1 MPCISRRNFLKL
13 GVASA
18 ISSNLLSIQ
27 KSYASVS
34 PVDFGVEKKVPVLCR
49 MCAQFCPMLAV
60 VLDGRVIRIESNK
73 HTPHSGICARGRSA
87 MGALYNPD
95 RVKYPLIRV
104 GKRGEG
110 KFRRAT
116 WDEALNMI
124 ASKLKELKRN
134 NEEHLV
140 AFLPR
145 FNSAPEM
152 DKQFFKIYGTPNIVG
167 YGDTCFGN
175 SLIVSFGAIF
185 GGKEDHGV
193 PGGGTGALTPDYEN
207 AKYGLLINRNPGG
220 GLVTFPWGVMF
231 GRGKRNGLKVTV
243 VDPRKPSEAGE
254 SLTDWLPIRP
264 GTDLAFLLALSH
276 LILTNDSYNK
286 EFLMKYTNAAM
297 LVDSEGKPVYT
308 EHTDDKHFDYLVFDE
323 ADKSFKLS
331 HLAQKPALLGSFE
344 YNGQKVKTALTVLK
358 ESSVQY
364 TPEWAEK
371 ITSIPAAK
379 IRQVAENLV
388 KNSPQVFIERGYRS
402 VRYLNSMEE
411 KKVILMLN
419 VLLGN
424 IGAKGGMII
433 QRKVETASYL
443 KTPKPKTKSIS
454 IYYRDIDE
462 FSLINTSDY
471 RRIFI
476 KSLLDE
482 KPYKCKMAVFWG
494 QNIIGGS
501 TGGEEIIKALEKLE
515 MIVAVTPFFNETALY
530 ADIIIPDAMFLERDE
545 AIRTKFKTPYPVV
558 AVHKKAVDP
567 LFEAKDGYW
576 IVLELAKRVFDEET
590 YDKYFKEFEEKGI
603 KSIWEKQLSHL
614 KGLDEKEK
622 SEFSISSLF
631 EKGVW
636 TGHIKYGVKAKTKSK
651 KIELYSTFLQKKYLE
666 MKPKNEKLSLLLDP
680 KFKYVDPYWRTFK
693 NNLGSDEFV
702 PVTGFNPLSSF
713 TGAQTRNNPILK
725 VIGEMVDWDAVYIN
739 KEKGEKLGL
748 KDGDMVEIF
757 NIERPHLA
765 TLAKVKLVEH
775 VHPDAMF
782 SYYGVGA
789 GYYKKYNN
797 FLTYAPKYGFNP
809 NHIGNFN
816 FAPLDGGQLAQDF
829 IVKIRRPK

>member
-13 GVASA
+13 GVASTLSA
-18 ISSNLLSIQ
+18 NLLSIQ
-27 KSYASVS
+27 KSYAEVS
-34 PVDFGVEKKVPVLCR
+34 SVDFGMEKKVPVLCR

-60 VLDGRVIRIESNK
+60 IRDGRVIRVESNK
-73 HTPHSGICARGRSA
+73 HTPHPGICARGRAA

-95 RVKYPLIRV
+95 RIKYPLIRV

-124 ASKLKELKRN
+124 ADKLKELKN
-134 NEEHLV
+134 KGEEHLV

-175 SLIVSFGAIF
+175 SLVVSFGAIF
-185 GGKEDHGV
+185 GGKEDKGV

-220 GLVTFPWGVMF
+220 GLVTFPWGIMF
-231 GRGKRNGLKVTV
+231 GRGKRNGLKITV

-264 GTDLAFLLALSH
+264 GTDLAFLLALTNI
-276 LILTNDSYNK
+276 ILTTDGYNK
-286 EFLMKYTNAAM
+286 EFLNKYTNAAM
-297 LVDSEGKPVYT
+297 LIDDEGKPVYT
-308 EHTDDKHFDYLVFDE
+308 EKTDDKHFDYLVFDE

-331 HLAQKPALLGSFE
+331 HLAQKPALIGTFE
-344 YNGQKVKTALTVLK
+344 YNGKKVKTALTALR
-358 ESSVQY
+358 ESSNQY

-371 ITSIPAAK
+371 ITSIPASK
-379 IRQVAENLV
+379 IKQVAENLI

-402 VRYLNSMEE
+402 TRYENSMEE
-411 KKVILMLN
+411 KRVILILN

-424 IGAKGGMII
+424 IGTKGGMIL
-433 QRKVETASYL
+433 QRKVKTAHFL
-443 KTPKPKTKSIS
+443 KTPKPQKKPIS
-454 IYYRDIDE
+454 LYYRKFDN
-462 FSLINTSDY
+462 FSFINTANY
-471 RRIFI
+471 RRLFI
-476 KSLLDE
+476 KSLLEE

-515 MIVAVTPFFNETALY
+515 MIVAVSPFFNETVLY
-530 ADIIIPDAMFLERDE
+530 ADVVIPDAMFLERDE
-545 AIRTKFKTPYPVV
+545 AIRTKFKTPYPVI
-558 AVHKKAVDP
+558 AIHKKAVEP
-567 LFEAKDGYW
+567 LFEAKNGYW
-576 IVLELAKRVFDEET
+576 IVLELAKRVFDSET
-590 YDKYFKEFEEKGI
+590 YNKYFKEFEEKGI
-603 KSIWEKQLSHL
+603 QAIWDKQLSHI
-614 KGLDEKEK
+614 KGFTDEEK
-622 SEFSISSLF
+622 AEFSIPALF

-651 KIELYSTFLQKKYLE
+651 KIEIYSTFFLNNYLK
-666 MKPKNEKLSLLLDP
+666 MKPKNEKLASILDP
-680 KFKYVDPYWRTFK
+680 KFKYIEPYWRTSK
-693 NNLGSDEFV
+693 NYLGNDEFV
-702 PVTGFNPLSSF
+702 PITAFNPLSSF
-713 TGAQTRNNPILK
+713 TGAQTKNNPILK
-725 VIGEMVDWDAVYIN
+725 VLGEMIDWDAVYIN
-739 KEKGEKLGL
+739 KAKGEKLGL

-757 NIERPHLA
+757 NIEKPHLP
-765 TLAKVKLVEH
+765 TLAKVKLVEY
-775 VHPDAMF
+775 VHPDALF
-782 SYYGVGA
+782 AYYGVGA
-789 GYYKKYNN
+789 GFYNKLN
-797 FLTYAPKYGFNP
+797 KFLTYAPQYGLNP

-816 FAPLDGGQLAQDF
+816 FSPLDGGQLSQDF
-829 IVKIRRPK
+829 IVKIRRAK